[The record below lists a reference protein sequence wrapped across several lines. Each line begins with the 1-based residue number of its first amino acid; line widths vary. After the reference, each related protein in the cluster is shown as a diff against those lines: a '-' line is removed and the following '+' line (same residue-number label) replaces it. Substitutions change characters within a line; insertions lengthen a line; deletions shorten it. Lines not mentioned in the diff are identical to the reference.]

1 VDILGLAD
9 QIQLAQFK
17 FLDPESGYL
26 NNPCPSTN
34 SVNKGPMQLGFI
46 IDHSRC
52 IGCHACTVAC
62 KSENDVPLGD
72 FRTWVKYTE
81 EGEFPEVR
89 RSFAVLRCNQCSE
102 PPCVD
107 ICPTNALEK
116 LANGVVD
123 INYDS
128 CIGCKSC
135 MQACPYDALYI
146 NEDEGTAEKCHFCN
160 HRAEIGLA
168 PACAVVC
175 PTEAIIPGDFDDPL
189 SLVSRMRREEDLNGR
204 KVEAGTGPNVLY
216 KEANPNTITPTQS
229 NATSG
234 FIWSNNPDGLKKT
247 AEAFHAE
254 QDEMENKARTVYDV
268 PRKPLWDWKVG
279 AYFTTKSLA
288 GGSFL
293 AALPLFLS
301 MIRGETSLAVGLCI
315 GMSLLFL
322 MATMVLLLA
331 DLKKPLRFIYILLR
345 PNWKSWL
352 CWGTVAILLFGVVM
366 SLWGGIWALS
376 YFGDKS
382 VSEMIP
388 SGVAYALLLVTTG
401 AAIFVA
407 CYTAWLFHQC
417 HGRPLWMKRL
427 LALSLTLH
435 AFLAG
440 CAGVLIIDQVMVL
453 FAAENWGLSEGSR
466 SFVLLG
472 FFGGLVAHL
481 LMMLGEKQLA
491 PKNREVEYHR
501 AAKLITHGPFAKR
514 HWRISIILGVVLPL
528 IIVLSSFV
536 FGFAASP
543 ILLIVAGIIALV
555 GLWNEEDLFVKAG
568 QALPIS

>member
-1 VDILGLAD
+1 
-9 QIQLAQFK
+9 
-17 FLDPESGYL
+17 
-26 NNPCPSTN
+26 
-34 SVNKGPMQLGFI
+34 MQLGFI

-81 EGEFPEVR
+81 EGVFPEVR
-89 RSFAVLRCNQCSE
+89 RSFAVLRCNQCSK

-123 INYDS
+123 INHDS

-146 NEDEGTAEKCHFCN
+146 NEDEGIAEKCHFCN

-168 PACAVVC
+168 PACAIVC

-189 SLVSRMRREEDLNGR
+189 SYVSQMRKAEELKGR
-204 KVEAGTGPNVLY
+204 KVEAGTVPNVFY
-216 KEANPNTITPTQS
+216 KEANPNAITPTQANS
-229 NATSG
+229 SSG
-234 FIWSNNPDGLKKT
+234 YIWSNNPDGIIKD
-247 AEAFHAE
+247 AEAYHAE
-254 QDEMENKARTVYDV
+254 QESMEAKARTVYDV

-288 GGSFL
+288 AGFFL
-293 AALPLFLS
+293 AALPSFLS
-301 MIRGETSLAVGLCI
+301 MVRGESTAAVGLY
-315 GMSLLFL
+315 SVAALLFL
-322 MATMVLLLA
+322 AITGVLLLA
-331 DLKKPLRFIYILLR
+331 DLKKPSRFFYILLR

-352 CWGTVAILLFGVVM
+352 CWGTVAILLFATVM
-366 SLWGGIWALS
+366 ALWLGLWALS
-376 YFGDKS
+376 YFGGQPL
-382 VSEMIP
+382 SETLG
-388 SGVAYALLLVTTG
+388 SGFGYVLFVITAGSAL
-401 AAIFVA
+401 FVA

-427 LALSLTLH
+427 LGLSLALH

-440 CAGVLIIDQVMVL
+440 CAGVLILDQMTVIFG
-453 FAAENWGLSEGSR
+453 FADWGLDVDSR
-466 SFVLLG
+466 SFARIG
-472 FFGGLVAHL
+472 FVAALIVHL

-491 PKNREVEYHR
+491 PKNREKEYHR
-501 AAKLITHGPFAKR
+501 AAELITHGPFAKR
-514 HWRISIILGVVLPL
+514 HWGISIILGVVLPL
-528 IIVLSSFV
+528 IFV
-536 FGFAASP
+536 FTGSS
-543 ILLIVAGIIALV
+543 LLMVAAGIFALM
-555 GLWNEEDLFVKAG
+555 GLLNEEDLFVKAG

>member
-1 VDILGLAD
+1 
-9 QIQLAQFK
+9 
-17 FLDPESGYL
+17 
-26 NNPCPSTN
+26 
-34 SVNKGPMQLGFI
+34 MQLGFI

-81 EGEFPEVR
+81 EGTFPEVR

-123 INYDS
+123 INHDS

-189 SLVSRMRREEDLNGR
+189 SLVSRMRREEDLKGR
-204 KVEAGTGPNVLY
+204 KVEAGTVPNVLY
-216 KEANPNTITPTQS
+216 KEANPNTITPTQA
-229 NATSG
+229 NGTSG
-234 FIWSNNPDGLKKT
+234 YIWSNNPDGVRKD
-247 AEAFHAE
+247 AEAFQAE
-254 QDEMENKARTVYDV
+254 QDVIENKARTVYDV

-288 GGSFL
+288 AGFFI
-293 AALPLFLS
+293 AALPLFLK
-301 MIRGETSLAVGLCI
+301 MIGGESSLAVGVCI
-315 GMSLLFL
+315 GAAILFL
-322 MATMVLLLA
+322 MATGVLLLA
-331 DLKKPLRFIYILLR
+331 DLKKPMRFIYILLR

-352 CWGTVAILLFGVVM
+352 CWGSVAILLFGVLM
-366 SLWGGIWALS
+366 SLWGGLWALS
-376 YFGDKS
+376 YFGERS
-382 VSEMIP
+382 VGEITGSV
-388 SGVAYALLLVTTG
+388 VAYVLLLVTTG
-401 AAIFVA
+401 SAAFVA

-417 HGRPLWMKRL
+417 HGRPLWMKKL
-427 LALSLTLH
+427 LGLSLALH

-453 FAAENWGLSEGSR
+453 IEVSAWGPDEGSL
-466 SFVLLG
+466 SFVRLG
-472 FFGGLVAHL
+472 FVGALIAHL
-481 LMMLGEKQLA
+481 LMMLGEKYLA

-501 AAKLITHGPFAKR
+501 AAKLITHGPFASR
-514 HWRISIILGVVLPL
+514 HWGVSIFMGVFLPL
-528 IIVLSSFV
+528 TFMLFSLVLSSAV
-536 FGFAASP
+536 VP
-543 ILLIVAGIIALV
+543 PLMIVAGFFALV
-555 GLWNEEDLFVKAG
+555 GLLNEEDLFVKAG